1 MHKPNTPKRHRLQL
15 YSEFLCNSL
24 CVSIYL
30 FLVKFCEPAVFK
42 NDLTV
47 NDNSIDLTA
56 VCGIY
61 KSGGQVIA
69 GAELGTVKVKNGN
82 ISLFACFYRADVG
95 YAQSL
100 CAVNSR
106 KVQHLF
112 AVHTVGQ
119 PVAPLWSRAAKFMS
133 ENRFRSLFDA

>member
-61 KSGGQVIA
+61 KRRGQVIA
-69 GAELGTVKVKNGN
+69 WAELGTVKVKNGN
-82 ISLFACFYRADVG
+82 ISLFACFYRTDVG

-100 CAVNSR
+100 CAVYSR

-112 AVHTVGQ
+112 CGAYGG
-119 PVAPLWSRAAKFMS
+119 AARCALWSRAAKFMS
-133 ENRFRSLFDA
+133 ENRFRSLLDA